1 MVLDAQ
7 PLESGVLIKKVLIL
21 SDGRAGHVSQSVAL
35 AKYAGATYDIV
46 QVAFKSKAAKLLSMI
61 LDACH
66 VYTQHIYDEYKIP
79 ESDYDAVVSAGS
91 STYYLNKTISKKLHA
106 KSIAMMLPKGYRYD
120 FDVIFAQHHDAPPF
134 KDNIVQI
141 PANFAYVEPGGIY
154 RAKRPSIG
162 IVIGGD
168 NKYFTFSKEKLKLQL
183 SWIKQ
188 HFKGYEIAVTTSPRT
203 SKEIDALI
211 KSSGFD
217 YTVIYSEN
225 PVNPIPDF
233 ISRCETVCITSDS
246 TSMVSEALCA
256 GKANVMILPLE
267 SKKENKFT
275 RFIKSLQKQGYVH
288 IFDGTFKPCSK
299 KIDFC
304 RYAKEAKL

>member
-7 PLESGVLIKKVLIL
+7 PLEDNAVIKKTLIL
-21 SDGRAGHVSQSVAL
+21 SDDRAGHVNQSIAF
-35 AKYAGATYDIV
+35 AKC
-46 QVAFKSKAAKLLSMI
+46 
-61 LDACH
+61 LDAAYEIVPVKFRSKWAKWLSLLLDRAH
-66 VYTQHIYDEYKIP
+66 LSTDLLYAPYTIPNAAYDR
-79 ESDYDAVVSAGS
+79 VVSTGS
-91 STYYLNKTISKKLHA
+91 GTYYLNKFLSKKLHA

-120 FDVIFAQHHDAPPF
+120 FDLIFAQRHDAPPL

-141 PANFAYVEPGGIY
+141 PANFAYVEPRGIY
-154 RAKRPSIG
+154 RAKKPSIG
-162 IVIGGD
+162 LVIGGN
-168 NKYFTFSKEKLKLQL
+168 NKYFTFSKEKLKWQL
-183 SWIKQ
+183 NWIKQ

-211 KSSGFD
+211 KNSGFD
-217 YTVIYSEN
+217 YTVIYSQN

-233 ISRCETVCITSDS
+233 IEQCETVCITADS

-275 RFIKSLQKQGYVH
+275 RFIESLQKQGYVH
-288 IFDGTFKPCSK
+288 IFDETFKPCSK

-304 RYAKEAKL
+304 RYAKEAK

>member
-1 MVLDAQ
+1 M
-7 PLESGVLIKKVLIL
+7 IKKTLIL
-21 SDGRAGHVSQSVAL
+21 SDDRVGHVNQSIAF
-35 AKYAGATYDIV
+35 AKC
-46 QVAFKSKAAKLLSMI
+46 
-61 LDACH
+61 LDAAYEIVPVKFRSKWAKWLSLLLDRAH
-66 VYTQHIYDEYKIP
+66 LSTDLLYAPYTISNAAYDR
-79 ESDYDAVVSAGS
+79 VVSTGS
-91 STYYLNKTISKKLHA
+91 GTYYLNKFLSKKLHA

-120 FDVIFAQHHDAPPF
+120 FDLIFAQHHDAPPL

-141 PANFAYVEPGGIY
+141 PANFAYVEPRGIY
-154 RAKRPSIG
+154 RAKKPSIG
-162 IVIGGD
+162 IVIGGN
-168 NKYFTFSKEKLKLQL
+168 NKYFTFSKEKLKWQL
-183 SWIKQ
+183 NWIKQ

-211 KSSGFD
+211 KNSGFD
-217 YTVIYSEN
+217 YTVIYSQN

-233 ISRCETVCITSDS
+233 IEQCETVCITADS

-275 RFIKSLQKQGYVH
+275 RFIESLQKQGYVH
-288 IFDGTFKPCSK
+288 IFDGTFKPYSK

-304 RYAKEAKL
+304 RYAKEAK